1 MLFRNRVMVNIRVM
15 DGIRLSVWLVSCYAQ
30 AFVLSI
36 VVLTLTIKHFTNIMY
51 FFLRRPAQA
60 AVYQHRIDSVQATG
74 RDCSRNPSR
83 VSHRPSLLCC
93 ILSPP
98 TTDNSRHFY
107 STKADQTYLAAA
119 ARQLI
124 IP

>member
-1 MLFRNRVMVNIRVM
+1 M

-93 ILSPP
+93 SLSYPRRRR
-98 TTDNSRHFY
+98 TTLVI
-107 STKADQTYLAAA
+107 STQPRL
-119 ARQLI
+119 
-124 IP
+124 